1 MFASFQKYF
10 IETLSSESEGIVR
23 KESVACITAIY
34 SHQQIPKSYL
44 DMVFSTLVQL
54 AVNDLFWEVKLNA
67 LYFWRV
73 VICRQ
78 FQHQG
83 MIDGVFPSV
92 TFSKEHKKIVQLNEK
107 EILLRLQKVLNELS
121 MRGCLG
127 VLLACL
133 EDDSDLEV
141 VKLAVFLVKKIMA
154 HLTKYNYLKEFEKLK
169 NGQSSSSK
177 QHPKPIVDTNYSE
190 FKKDLTEVT
199 SQTRNNADF
208 GETFRKNPENPVSFE
223 NLMETCCSDNVIE
236 SIVNLNDMG
245 LLATA
250 YKNNLK
256 LSENNETGETNQ
268 KPQVVDDKLFKE
280 FVKISGDDFIFAIK
294 DINLDNLIELKT
306 DWLLQSESFLSL
318 LDDVLISFGYI
329 KTGENED
336 NEMDC
341 Y

>member
-1 MFASFQKYF
+1 
-10 IETLSSESEGIVR
+10 
-23 KESVACITAIY
+23 
-34 SHQQIPKSYL
+34 
-44 DMVFSTLVQL
+44 
-54 AVNDLFWEVKLNA
+54 
-67 LYFWRV
+67 
-73 VICRQ
+73 
-78 FQHQG
+78 